1 MEKKNRRAVIVGAFV
16 FVALVIFV
24 LGVMTLG
31 GQQSLFNKGAAVY
44 AVFDEV
50 NGLQAGNNV
59 RYAGVKVGTIKGVTF
74 TREGKV
80 SVKMN
85 IEKESLPIIKTDA
98 KAKVSA
104 DGFIGNKIVV
114 LFGGSPAA
122 PVVQE
127 GSVLQVD
134 HSLSTEEIMATL
146 QENNKNILAITGNF
160 KTLSE
165 RIMNGQG
172 SVGKLLNDDQLFRDM
187 QASMATLKIAA
198 TDAQGLVANVSDYT
212 ARLTAKGSLTNDL
225 ITDTVLFARLRS
237 TVRQID
243 ALSATAGQVVGN
255 LQATS
260 ENLNQRLT
268 DPSSPAG
275 LLLNDKETAAEIRA
289 TIKNLQTST
298 KKLDENM
305 EALQHNF
312 LLRGF
317 FRKRNSQ

>member
-260 ENLNQRLT
+260 ENLNQRLNRSFF
-268 DPSSPAG
+268 PRRLVVERQGNGSRNPGYHKKSS
-275 LLLNDKETAAEIRA
+275 DKY
-289 TIKNLQTST
+289 
-298 KKLDENM
+298 
-305 EALQHNF
+305 
-312 LLRGF
+312 
-317 FRKRNSQ
+317 

>member
-1 MEKKNRRAVIVGAFV
+1 
-16 FVALVIFV
+16 
-24 LGVMTLG
+24 
-31 GQQSLFNKGAAVY
+31 
-44 AVFDEV
+44 
-50 NGLQAGNNV
+50 
-59 RYAGVKVGTIKGVTF
+59 
-74 TREGKV
+74 
-80 SVKMN
+80 
-85 IEKESLPIIKTDA
+85 
-98 KAKVSA
+98 
-104 DGFIGNKIVV
+104 
-114 LFGGSPAA
+114 
-122 PVVQE
+122 
-127 GSVLQVD
+127 
-134 HSLSTEEIMATL
+134 
-146 QENNKNILAITGNF
+146 
-160 KTLSE
+160 
-165 RIMNGQG
+165 
-172 SVGKLLNDDQLFRDM
+172 
-187 QASMATLKIAA
+187 
-198 TDAQGLVANVSDYT
+198 LVANVSDYT